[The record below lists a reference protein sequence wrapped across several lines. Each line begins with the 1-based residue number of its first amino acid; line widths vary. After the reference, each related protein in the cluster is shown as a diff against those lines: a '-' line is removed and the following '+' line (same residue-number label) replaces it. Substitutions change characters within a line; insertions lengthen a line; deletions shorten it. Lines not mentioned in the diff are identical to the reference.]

1 MMNLLQASLVE
12 GGGRCHISN
21 GILSLTLCLYFLFC
35 FKAEIQFC
43 YDSVVP
49 ETRHER
55 HCATPQTYFCHHR
68 GKGVETFDLE
78 IHKVNSMS
86 LWLLS
91 AFFPHFIC
99 QHPSASLKEK
109 RKRKE
114 KVPISLIVCL
124 NLHAFHSLFP
134 QLSV

>member
-1 MMNLLQASLVE
+1 MSHFESKGWGV
-12 GGGRCHISN
+12 RVSN
-21 GILSLTLCLYFLFC
+21 GILSLTLFFLSF
-35 FKAEIQFC
+35 FKAKIQFC

-49 ETRHER
+49 ETRHKR

-68 GKGVETFDLE
+68 GKGVETYDLE

-86 LWLLS
+86 LWLLC
-91 AFFPHFIC
+91 AFFPLFIR
-99 QHPSASLKEK
+99 QHLSPSFK
-109 RKRKE
+109 

-124 NLHAFHSLFP
+124 NLHAFYSLFP